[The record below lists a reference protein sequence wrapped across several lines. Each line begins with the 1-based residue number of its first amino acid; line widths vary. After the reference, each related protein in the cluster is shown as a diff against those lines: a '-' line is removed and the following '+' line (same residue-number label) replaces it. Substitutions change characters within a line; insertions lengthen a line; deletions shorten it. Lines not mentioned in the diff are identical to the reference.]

1 MGSDQIKKLLGLALE
16 IGIKASFNLHC
27 YQFGG
32 KVFLQKFGGP
42 IGMRLTMSVSRVVM
56 ADWWVR
62 VVKIIREAG
71 MKILM
76 GSSYVDDVR
85 MVLMSICPG

>member
-1 MGSDQIKKLLGLALE
+1 
-16 IGIKASFNLHC
+16 
-27 YQFGG
+27 
-32 KVFLQKFGGP
+32 
-42 IGMRLTMSVSRVVM
+42 MRLTMSVSRVVM